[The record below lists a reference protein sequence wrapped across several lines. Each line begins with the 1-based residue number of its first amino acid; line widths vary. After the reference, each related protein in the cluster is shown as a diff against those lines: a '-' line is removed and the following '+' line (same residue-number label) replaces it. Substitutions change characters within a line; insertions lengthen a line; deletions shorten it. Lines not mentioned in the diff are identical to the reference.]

1 MILKAWPGAAQVQST
16 HSHTHKFEVS
26 SDSNLVLR
34 NPKLVYNFVVEEQQ
48 IPNSRT
54 TRK

>member
-1 MILKAWPGAAQVQST
+1 MILKAWPGEAQVQST
-16 HSHTHKFEVS
+16 HPHTQFEVS
-26 SDSNLVLR
+26 SDFNLVLR